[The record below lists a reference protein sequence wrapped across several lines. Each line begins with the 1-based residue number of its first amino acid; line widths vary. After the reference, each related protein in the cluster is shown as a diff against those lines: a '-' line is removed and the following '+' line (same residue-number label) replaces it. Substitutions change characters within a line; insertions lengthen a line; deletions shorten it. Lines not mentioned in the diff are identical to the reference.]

1 VLINHLLTV
10 GDWSNS
16 IENFSATKSNVKV
29 DPSPSFD
36 LTLRLPDRDVA
47 IF

>member
-1 VLINHLLTV
+1 MLISDLLTV

-16 IENFSATKSNVKV
+16 TETFSATKSNMKV
-29 DPSPSFD
+29 DPSPSLD

>member
-10 GDWSNS
+10 GDWSTS
-16 IENFSATKSNVKV
+16 IETFSATKSNMKV
-29 DPSPSFD
+29 DPSPSLD
-36 LTLRLPDRDVA
+36 LALRLPDRDVA